1 VEPILLHKDWDKK
14 TKFGQFDL
22 SLPFFFNHKWSY
34 RSNVEVI
41 QVGLETR
48 LPILSNGILNA
59 SNSLK

>member
-1 VEPILLHKDWDKK
+1 VEPRLLHKDWDKK

-22 SLPFFFNHKWSY
+22 SLPFFLNHKWSY